1 MPRELNAMGRNDA
14 VLAAVRRR
22 LDEDPDRIL
31 PTLRLLAD
39 PDALADPSDE
49 TTKEL
54 ARTLNAYHEATAL
67 RELRASS
74 YTTSDVAELLGGVS
88 RQAVSARVAKGR
100 LMSIEISG
108 RSYFP
113 SWQFVDG
120 RPVKGIAD
128 VIAAFSELGEDTL
141 TADAIMRNELPEEG
155 GRTIADLL
163 AAGDVERALHYIRAV
178 GGGF

>member
-1 MPRELNAMGRNDA
+1 MGRNDA

-49 TTKEL
+49 TTREL
-54 ARTLNAYHEATAL
+54 ARTLNAYREATAL
-67 RELRASS
+67 RELRARS
-74 YTTSDVAELLGGVS
+74 YTTGDVAELLGGVS

-120 RPVKGIAD
+120 RPVKGLAD
-128 VIAAFSELGEDTL
+128 VIAALTEDDGDVL
-141 TADAIMRNELPEEG
+141 VADAVMRRPLPEEE
-155 GRTIADLL
+155 GRTPAELL
-163 AAGDVERALHYIRAV
+163 AAGDVERALHYIRIA

>member
-1 MPRELNAMGRNDA
+1 MGRNDA

-39 PDALADPSDE
+39 PEALADPSDE

-54 ARTLNAYHEATAL
+54 ARTLNAYREATAL
-67 RELRASS
+67 RELRARS
-74 YTTSDVAELLGGVS
+74 YTTADVAELLGGVS

-113 SWQFVDG
+113 AWQFVDG
-120 RPVKGIAD
+120 RPAKGLAEM
-128 VIAAFSELGEDTL
+128 IAALNELGEDTL
-141 TADAIMRNELPEEG
+141 SADAVMRTTLPEEG
-155 GRTIADLL
+155 GRSIAELL
-163 AAGDVERALHYIRAV
+163 ADGDVERALHYIWAV

>member
-1 MPRELNAMGRNDA
+1 MGRNDA

-39 PDALADPSDE
+39 PDALAEPFDE

-54 ARTLNAYHEATAL
+54 ARTLNAYREATAL
-67 RELRASS
+67 RELRARS
-74 YTTSDVAELLGGVS
+74 YTTADVAELLGGVS

-113 SWQFVDG
+113 AWQFVG
-120 RPVKGIAD
+120 GQPVQGLPD
-128 VIAAFSELGEDTL
+128 VIAALRECGCDTFS
-141 TADAIMRNELPEEG
+141 ADAIMRGGLPEEG
-155 GRTIADLL
+155 GRSPADLL
-163 AAGDVERALHYIRAV
+163 AAGDVSLAVHYVRAV